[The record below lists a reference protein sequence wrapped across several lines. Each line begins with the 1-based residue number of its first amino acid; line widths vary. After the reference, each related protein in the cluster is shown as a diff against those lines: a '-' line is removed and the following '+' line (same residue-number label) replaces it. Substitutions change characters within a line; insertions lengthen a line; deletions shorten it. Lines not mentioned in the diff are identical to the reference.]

1 MKITTYVTS
10 FLAVLALASFSAAA
24 APSLELTT
32 TVQQQK
38 TTVDAKGAKHTAIGP
53 VERALPGNEFVYTI
67 TYRNTGKQPAGDVVI
82 NDPIP
87 EHTVYVGDSAEG
99 KGMTITFSI
108 DGGKTWGKPEELRIK
123 NADGTTTDALPR
135 DYTNIRW
142 VLNGKLAPGAQG
154 TVSFHAILQ

>member
-1 MKITTYVTS
+1 
-10 FLAVLALASFSAAA
+10 
-24 APSLELTT
+24 
-32 TVQQQK
+32 
-38 TTVDAKGAKHTAIGP
+38 
-53 VERALPGNEFVYTI
+53 
-67 TYRNTGKQPAGDVVI
+67 
-82 NDPIP
+82 
-87 EHTVYVGDSAEG
+87 
-99 KGMTITFSI
+99 MTITFSI